1 MAVEILTHITEQFQQ
16 ATRSW
21 HAYLFPIANHLFAT
35 LASIEIAWAG
45 IWWAVEKNDMS
56 SLWGEL
62 LKKIMSLG
70 IFYTI
75 LLNSNSWIPAI
86 INGFMQIGEGASGQ
100 ANLYPSDV
108 LAQGISISTHIFN
121 TFHNVGMFSW
131 GLPTLVG
138 AIAGF
143 FVLIAFAV
151 IAGLLVVSL
160 VESYIVI
167 GAGVLML
174 GFASS
179 RLTSKFATNYLSYA
193 MSVGAKLFMLYLILG
208 IGGNLATSW
217 ISLFENMP
225 TVSVAPFL
233 EIMGGALVYVFI
245 AWAIPAKAESLIS
258 GASNATLG
266 GFVAAAATI
275 GATAATGAMGAR
287 VVMGAGSG
295 ALETLKQAHTIGQSM
310 GGGALATAAGVV
322 GAGANLGLSAAGSL
336 VGHHASTAGSM
347 ANKTNGIKQ
356 FYHERSENKASSAS
370 VVPPTPVTNPAVPT
384 TNPDNQL
391 K

>member
-1 MAVEILTHITEQFQQ
+1 MTTQILTDITQQFQQ
-16 ATRSW
+16 ATGGW

-35 LASIEIAWAG
+35 LAVIELAWAG
-45 IWWAVEKNDMS
+45 IWWAVEKNEMS
-56 SLWGEL
+56 SLWGEM

-70 IFYTI
+70 IFYTV

-86 INGFMQIGEGASGQ
+86 INSFMQIGEGASGQ
-100 ANLYPSDV
+100 SNLYPSDV
-108 LAQGISISTHIFN
+108 LDQGISISTHIFN
-121 TFHNVGMFSW
+121 TFHNVGIFSW

-179 RLTSKFATNYLSYA
+179 RLSSKFATNYLSYA

-208 IGGNLATSW
+208 IGGNLASTW
-217 ISLFENMP
+217 IALFENMP
-225 TVSVAPFL
+225 TLSVAPFL

-266 GFVAAAATI
+266 GFIAAAATVGGTA
-275 GATAATGAMGAR
+275 GAASMAGRA
-287 VVMGAGSG
+287 VMGTGSG
-295 ALETLKQAHTIGQSM
+295 AMETIKQAHTLGQAM
-310 GGGALATAAGVV
+310 GGGGLAKAAGALV
-322 GAGANLGLSAAGSL
+322 AGANLGLSAAGSM
-336 VGHHASTAGSM
+336 VGHQDSTGKAMAGKTKGIKEFYQERAEKNAGSASTNAREQHVAAPTS
-347 ANKTNGIKQ
+347 N
-356 FYHERSENKASSAS
+356 SSNNS
-370 VVPPTPVTNPAVPT
+370 
-384 TNPDNQL
+384 
-391 K
+391 